1 MFCRQSILSLILLL
15 SSGEPSAQVSGIDS
29 SGITMSGPTPQ
40 TNNIR
45 SMSEVFNEEG
55 VTELMR
61 AIRDGEEKTV
71 KSLLKQTQDLS
82 AKDSEGWTAITYAI
96 IRDDTSTIK
105 ALISKGAKGS
115 SSDVSRALAR
125 GKNDI
130 ASLLRKA
137 TIVDPPRA
145 ETPYLPP
152 TPAGTLSKAVQLNQP
167 RPSYTEEARKGGVE
181 GVVRML
187 VLIDEQGYVK
197 MIRVPRGLPKGLTY
211 QAVDSARQLR
221 FKPATMDGKP
231 IVSATRLE
239 IEFRLRWR

>member
-71 KSLLKQTQDLS
+71 KSLLKQTKDLS
-82 AKDSEGWTAITYAI
+82 AKDSAGWTAITYAV

-105 ALISKGAKGS
+105 ALISRGAKGS

-145 ETPYLPP
+145 EIPDRPP
-152 TPAGTLSKAVQLNQP
+152 TPAGTLSKPVQLNIP
-167 RPSYTEEARKGGVE
+167 RPDYTEEARKEGVE
-181 GVVRML
+181 GVVLLR
-187 VLIDEQGYVK
+187 VIIDEQGYVK
-197 MIRVPRGLPKGLTY
+197 RIRVSRGLPKGLTY
-211 QAVDSARQLR
+211 QAVDSARRLR
-221 FKPATMDGKP
+221 FKPATVDEKP
-231 IVSATRLE
+231 IVYTTS
-239 IEFRLRWR
+239 IEVVFSLR